1 MTQESL
7 DKTYTK
13 VNEAEEQVRV
23 SKHEDAVSLLPLLTE
38 EIAKHDARVDYL
50 RSISGG
56 DSAEFLI
63 QTLREEALKREAQIR
78 GLESKLVDIEPPLT
92 EGEKNRNI
100 VLASKLLEA
109 SDNASK
115 LLEASDNANRLE
127 AQLVA
132 AKEALIEL
140 IKLMKVEFA
149 TVCLYLNQPTNCVG
163 LCCHKKLNPKAE

>member
-109 SDNASK
+109 SDNA
-115 LLEASDNANRLE
+115 NRLE

-140 IKLMKVEFA
+140 IDQSNEENEVY
-149 TVCLYLNQPTNCVG
+149 TLYYLHIIAPLIVNLTAGHV
-163 LCCHKKLNPKAE
+163 